1 MTDEA
6 NDLQLDEWVTV
17 RTCVWGHQADLL
29 RSVLEGSGIEVFI
42 PDEYVGTLRSHVLLG
57 VGGVRVQVHASDA
70 DRAKALLDEF
80 EKERDEEEGTEQT
93 PN

>member
-1 MTDEA
+1 MSNEP
-6 NDLQLDEWVTV
+6 NELQSEEWVTV
-17 RTCVWGHQADLL
+17 HTCVWGHQADLL

-57 VGGVRVQVHASDA
+57 VGGIRVQVHARDA
-70 DRAKALLDEF
+70 ERATALLAEF
-80 EKERDEEEGTEQT
+80 EKDEGEGDGET